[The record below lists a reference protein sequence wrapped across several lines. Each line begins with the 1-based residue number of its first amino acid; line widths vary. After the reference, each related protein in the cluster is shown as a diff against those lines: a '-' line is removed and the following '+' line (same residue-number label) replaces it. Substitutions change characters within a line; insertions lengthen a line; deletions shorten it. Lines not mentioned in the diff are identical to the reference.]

1 MKFFAVATA
10 LIGAVAASNLEARH
24 MTTSSSSS
32 SACVAATTTATI
44 TVTAWGAPPG
54 SGKGSWGNGTA
65 PTPTPTKVLYHGAGS
80 TVTYGGLS
88 VVAGLA
94 AALFL

>member
-10 LIGAVAASNLEARH
+10 LIGAVAASNLEARG
-24 MTTSSSSS
+24 MTTSSSSM
-32 SACVAATTTATI
+32 CTAATTTATI
-44 TVTAWGAPPG
+44 TVTAWGAPPAG
-54 SGKGSWGNGTA
+54 GKGSWGNGTA

-88 VVAGLA
+88 VVVGLA
-94 AALFL
+94 AAMLL